1 MFLQSTHRFRHLSSI
16 TALLA
21 AIATSMLAPAIA
33 IAQTEPTDSQTAI
46 RVPMDNS
53 ILSLPGIESLIEDA
67 TAAVSARDYSL
78 AIRKLQEAREV
89 SNQLS
94 NFYQQLSTNFS
105 GIDNRIFQRQRNQAL
120 EAAQLRDTA
129 TYQLARLHRTQNNPE
144 LAVPLLVQVVRSQN
158 PTRPLGNQAYQQLYE
173 LGFANSQFRLDSD
186 QFEPE
191 PQEEESVESDHGN
204 ELAGAR
210 EDLEASTELL
220 DQQEQEQGEP
230 LAVLAADSLLTFAG
244 IERLIEQANAA
255 VSNEDYNGAASTLQE
270 ARELGNQLSNFYQ
283 DLAAAFSGLDGP
295 IFEEQRNLALTAAQR
310 RDEATYQLAL
320 LHRSQNNPELAIPLL
335 VQIVE
340 SQNPTRELG
349 KDAYR
354 QLFELGFVSDAYP
367 RSRN

>member
-1 MFLQSTHRFRHLSSI
+1 MFLQPTHRFRHLSSI

-21 AIATSMLAPAIA
+21 AIATSMLGPAIA

-53 ILSLPGIESLIEDA
+53 ILSLPGIESLIEEA

-158 PTRPLGNQAYQQLYE
+158 PTRPLGNQAYRQLYE
-173 LGFANSQFRLDSD
+173 LGFANSEFRLEAD

-204 ELAGAR
+204 ELAEAR

-220 DQQEQEQGEP
+220 DQQEREQGEP
-230 LAVLAADSLLTFAG
+230 LAVLASDSLLTFAG
-244 IERLIEQANAA
+244 IETLIDQANTAI
-255 VSNEDYNGAASTLQE
+255 SSEDYNGAASTLQE

-295 IFEEQRNLALTAAQR
+295 IFEEQRNLARTAAQR

-320 LHRSQNNPELAIPLL
+320 LHRSQDNPELAIPLL